1 MEEKWEILLYRTEN
15 GHSPVEDFINSLEIK
30 TQSKVRDSI
39 NLLQQFGIKLGL
51 PHFKK
56 LTGSQLWEMRIVGS
70 DSIRILYVSITGRVF
85 LLLHGFKKKQNKTPS
100 KEIRIAEERL
110 ADHKSRI

>member
-1 MEEKWEILLYRTEN
+1 M
-15 GHSPVEDFINSLEIK
+15 EIK
-30 TQSKVRDSI
+30 AQSKVHDTI
-39 NLLQQFGIKLGL
+39 NLLREFGIRLGV

-56 LTGSQLWEMRIVGS
+56 LTGRELWEMRILGS
-70 DSIRILYVSITGRVF
+70 DSIRILYITMTGKTF